1 MIGFV
6 YAEERQEMQQARRTF
21 EELLEKYPQ
30 SEMAES
36 AKWMIENMQTAHPKI
51 ESLESIQKQIEED
64 KTRKAGGTK

>member
-36 AKWMIENMQTAHPKI
+36 AKWMIENMETAHPKI
-51 ESLESIQKQIEED
+51 ESLESMQKQIEED